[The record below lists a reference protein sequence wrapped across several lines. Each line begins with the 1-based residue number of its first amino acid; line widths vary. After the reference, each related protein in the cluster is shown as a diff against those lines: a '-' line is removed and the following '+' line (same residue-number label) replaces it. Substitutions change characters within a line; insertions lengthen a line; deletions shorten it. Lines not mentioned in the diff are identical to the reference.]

1 MQKHCTNVIIKSPQN
16 NQTKECFC
24 MINYNRLGYEI
35 KRDLTNFSEKISKGL
50 KRPQSKFLTQM
61 IYGILATNKVHLS
74 EIARSLNEPIS
85 LKKTIDRLSR
95 NLFAFNGKELV
106 MDNYISEVKKQVD
119 ENHAVIVID
128 NSDIT
133 KPCSPKME
141 AISDVH
147 DGSTGEIKKGY
158 STVEAAVLSKEKK
171 MPLPVYEKVFSAAEK
186 GFVSATYENIQC
198 LKSLTTHF
206 SKNCVRTLDRG
217 FDANEYYRYFL
228 KNDEKFVI
236 RAKKNR
242 NVIYKE
248 KTKNIMDVA
257 NMYKGNYRMDFMDKH
272 GKKIECKISYI
283 PVRLCEFPK
292 RPLVLVVVY
301 GFGAQPM
308 LLLTNID
315 ISEKKKLC
323 LIVTKVYLMRWRIE
337 EYFKFKKQQFEL
349 EDLRVMSL
357 QSIRNLNFFATLATG
372 YIGIINS
379 EKEDTIFMLELKE
392 CSKRIFSMPK
402 FIFYALGY
410 AIERVLARTRS
421 GIKGFLLKKEQSQQ
435 LTLAQYYGIAVFEQ

>member
-1 MQKHCTNVIIKSPQN
+1 MQKHPQNVIIKSRQI
-16 NQTKECFC
+16 TKQRECFC

-50 KRPQSKFLTQM
+50 KRPQCKFIIQM
-61 IYGILATNKVHLS
+61 IYGILAGNKVHLS
-74 EIARSLNEPIS
+74 EIARSLNETIS

-95 NLFAFNGKELV
+95 NLFAFTQKDLV
-106 MDNYISEVKKQVD
+106 MKNYISEVKKQIN
-119 ENHAVIVID
+119 EEQAVIVID

-158 STVEAAVLSKEKK
+158 FTVEAAVLSKDKK
-171 MPLPVYEKVFSAAEK
+171 MPLPVYEKIFSAAEK
-186 GFVSATYENIQC
+186 GFVSATHENIQC
-198 LKSLTTHF
+198 LKSLSGYF
-206 SKNCVRTLDRG
+206 SKDCVRTLDRG
-217 FDANEYYRYFL
+217 FDANDYYRYFL

-242 NVIYKE
+242 NVIYKG

-257 NMYKGNYRMDFMDKH
+257 NKYKGNYRMDYMDKH

-283 PVRLCEFPK
+283 PVQLCEFPNK
-292 RPLVLVVVY
+292 NLVLVVVY
-301 GFGAQPM
+301 GFGVQPM
-308 LLLTNID
+308 LLLTNLD

-323 LIVTKVYLMRWRIE
+323 MIATKVYLMRWRIE

-357 QSIRNLNFFATLATG
+357 QSIRNLNLFATLATG
-372 YIGIINS
+372 YIAMITS

-392 CSKRIFSMPK
+392 CSKRIFDVPK

-410 AIERVLARTRS
+410 AIERVLARTHA

-435 LTLAQYYGIAVFEQ
+435 LTLAQYFSIAGIE